1 MAMVESSIGDITRC
15 RWCTMSIYGVCGDT
29 TGVYESIYGIYGA
42 LRVYMSICIL
52 CTMSICVYMYLYVY
66 GAL

>member
-1 MAMVESSIGDITRC
+1 
-15 RWCTMSIYGVCGDT
+15 MSIYGVCGDT

-42 LRVYMSICIL
+42 IRVYMSICDMYTVH
-52 CTMSICVYMYLYVY
+52 CTVCSVHYEYMYLYVY